1 MCRNDKKLLRY
12 ELEMPLFGE
21 VYPFEKQIDERVLAE
36 YKAAVKAHEDAWEQ
50 YRLDNKT
57 YHKAKE
63 DYDLEKKQYD
73 LKKKELDLNEYADE
87 EEKQALKE
95 PVKPTRPVEP
105 SDPPKSP
112 VSFYEM
118 QSVGRV
124 YFNLTKPEPSRW
136 KKMMAKEIDKR
147 P

>member
-1 MCRNDKKLLRY
+1 MCRNDKKLLKY
-12 ELEMPLFGE
+12 ELEMPLYGE
-21 VYPFEKQIDERVLAE
+21 VYPFDKQIDANVLAE
-36 YKAAVKAHEDAWEQ
+36 YKAAVKAHEDAWDQ

-57 YHKAKE
+57 YHKALDEYKL
-63 DYDLEKKQYD
+63 DKDQYD
-73 LKKKELDLNEYADE
+73 IKKKELDLNDYADE
-87 EEKQALKE
+87 EAKAALVE
-95 PVKPTRPVEP
+95 PVKPTPPIEPV
-105 SDPPKSP
+105 DPPKSP